1 MYGVSVTYA
10 SAIVAGVLTAAAL
23 AAWPWARSRRRCPD
37 NPGELGRRWQRRGY
51 SLCNRCG
58 LRVGYGAPRAR
69 DPRGRRRVHRGISCD
84 DTGRL
89 RLVRFCRERFSA
101 TTGHTQHVIHPRP
114 WRREDFSDVRPPW
127 EWVGRPSWLWASTR

>member
-69 DPRGRRRVHRGISCD
+69 DPRGRRRVHRGIGCD

-89 RLVRFCRERFSA
+89 RLEHFSRWLIGQPVTTVRKPAQSVPLADGIERLRYGFHQ
-101 TTGHTQHVIHPRP
+101 GLLR
-114 WRREDFSDVRPPW
+114 
-127 EWVGRPSWLWASTR
+127 ASLDAA